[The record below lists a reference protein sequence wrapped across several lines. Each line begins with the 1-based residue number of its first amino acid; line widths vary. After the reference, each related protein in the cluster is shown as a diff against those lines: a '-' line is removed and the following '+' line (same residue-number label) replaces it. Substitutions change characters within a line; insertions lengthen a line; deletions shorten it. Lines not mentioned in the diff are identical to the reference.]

1 MTNTFVKIFC
11 WCSYGDV
18 ERMLCSETRW
28 WKYSLAYFKWPLP
41 GKLEWCL
48 LYRVI
53 CKVVREFSF
62 FLTGWFKSKQFPAGG
77 TTWKGKNLDIQTYT
91 HARIHT
97 LLQLPEQLLYR
108 MQGHFGPCVKLFWRT
123 KHNTIGTFVIQ
134 WDVNNWP
141 CYSLALKTAR
151 EWKKN
156 FKMNFN
162 AFMILML
169 SMAVGW

>member
-77 TTWKGKNLDIQTYT
+77 TTWKGKNLGPVVRQSQV
-91 HARIHT
+91 IHT
-97 LLQLPEQLLYR
+97 NIHTCTHTYFIATPNKGFSVTELNKLSWNKNINISKIQSYYLLIHLSDHTL
-108 MQGHFGPCVKLFWRT
+108 T
-123 KHNTIGTFVIQ
+123 KF
-134 WDVNNWP
+134 
-141 CYSLALKTAR
+141 
-151 EWKKN
+151 
-156 FKMNFN
+156 
-162 AFMILML
+162 
-169 SMAVGW
+169 